1 MQIFFMSS
9 SDIIFLSAVQQ
20 QWRHMLPRLLSYVH
34 GNTSMFWSFTLYSF
48 SVTTES
54 KSFLFMCNKFLGCHQ
69 TLTWKFYPHNMGGK
83 GEGRGV
89 LSTRKDIHLITGTIV
104 RREVIVS
111 WSTDAVSTVGG
122 RWTRFSQRCAAVAMV
137 VEEEKQRERERERA
151 CNSTTQ
157 LPPRPSC
164 IWWFTRST
172 GNAPAALPSALLS
185 SITLFYITVDY
196 KYRPRR

>member
-137 VEEEKQRERERERA
+137 VEEEKQRERERERESLQQHDPTSA
-151 CNSTTQ
+151 TTELYLMVHSLNRQ
-157 LPPRPSC
+157 CPC
-164 IWWFTRST
+164 CTAFCT
-172 GNAPAALPSALLS
+172 
-185 SITLFYITVDY
+185 TVQHNVILHNCGL
-196 KYRPRR
+196 